1 MVKFEGYERRIDKI
15 NECLKEYGI
24 PQKHFMK
31 YHCLLFCIF
40 SIKKSILLFL
50 PFPYI
55 HTGFFNLKLTLGGAP
70 HSRFGMILKRERK
83 NN

>member
-1 MVKFEGYERRIDKI
+1 MKKNASAFLNSVKHLE
-15 NECLKEYGI
+15 